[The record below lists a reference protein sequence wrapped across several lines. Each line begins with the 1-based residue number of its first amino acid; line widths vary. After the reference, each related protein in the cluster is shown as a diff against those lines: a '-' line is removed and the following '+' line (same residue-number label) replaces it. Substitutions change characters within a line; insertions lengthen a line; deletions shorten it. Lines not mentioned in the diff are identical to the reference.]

1 MRNRDGLTLGYRFGW
16 RLNWLLLHVA
26 GPAEQADDTDP
37 RRRMERER
45 AARVARFRAEQAQ
58 CPAAISRSRESGAR
72 G

>member
-1 MRNRDGLTLGYRFGW
+1 MSADRDGLTLGYRIKW

-45 AARVARFRAEQAQ
+45 AARVARYRAEHTE
-58 CPAAISRSRESGAR
+58 R
-72 G
+72 

>member
-1 MRNRDGLTLGYRFGW
+1 MQERDGLTLGYRFKW

-45 AARVARFRAEQAQ
+45 AARVARYRAEQAG
-58 CPAAISRSRESGAR
+58 S
-72 G
+72 

>member
-1 MRNRDGLTLGYRFGW
+1 MPNSDGLTLGYRVRW

-45 AARVARFRAEQAQ
+45 AARVARYRAEQAD
-58 CPAAISRSRESGAR
+58 R
-72 G
+72 

>member
-1 MRNRDGLTLGYRFGW
+1 MGTNRDGLTLGYRIKW

-45 AARVARFRAEQAQ
+45 AALVARYRAQHTE
-58 CPAAISRSRESGAR
+58 R
-72 G
+72 

>member
-1 MRNRDGLTLGYRFGW
+1 MRNRDGLTLGYRFKW

-45 AARVARFRAEQAQ
+45 AALVARNRAQ
-58 CPAAISRSRESGAR
+58 R
-72 G
+72 GEH

>member
-1 MRNRDGLTLGYRFGW
+1 MHNHEGLTLGYRFKW

-45 AARVARFRAEQAQ
+45 AALVARYRAEQAE
-58 CPAAISRSRESGAR
+58 R
-72 G
+72 